1 MNDTLNLRRVPCVN
15 ARKSRK
21 RRLLTRFNAAG
32 VTLTLAG
39 AIFLTAGIGCSR
51 QKYRTDAD
59 NEVYQLLNTV
69 DKTSEKYWE
78 LEGFTL
84 QEACGSRYAN
94 LYDPD
99 AQPSPLDDC
108 TAARLMNDVEGEKGR
123 QKWSKNGFIQ
133 SVENENWRSTL

>member
-69 DKTSEKYWE
+69 NSKASPFRKRADPVTRI
-78 LEGFTL
+78 FTIPTRSL
-84 QEACGSRYAN
+84 
-94 LYDPD
+94 P
-99 AQPSPLDDC
+99 
-108 TAARLMNDVEGEKGR
+108 
-123 QKWSKNGFIQ
+123 
-133 SVENENWRSTL
+133 RSTTARPRGS